1 MKSVKI
7 PISIDLWKSQNN
19 YLNVFQK
26 GQRLCTFQNG
36 NADFGNLLSFIWRI
50 RMNKITFVNLI
61 IDIFA
66 SLIAE
71 I

>member
-7 PISIDLWKSQNN
+7 PTSIDLWKSQNN
-19 YLNVFQK
+19 YLNVFKK
-26 GQRLCTFQNG
+26 GQRLCTFQNR

-61 IDIFA
+61 IA